1 MPTPCILL
9 LTLDISIIITFII
22 TTIVATIITIIV
34 NIIIIATQLILAPT
48 AMSITNVIKA
58 QMVIIPIKILLLL
71 ASIKMIRMQGRCGYR
86 TKPC

>member
-22 TTIVATIITIIV
+22 TTIITIIIV
-34 NIIIIATQLILAPT
+34 IIINIIIAAQLILAPT
-48 AMSITNVIKA
+48 AMSITKVIKA

-71 ASIKMIRMQGRCGYR
+71 TTIKMIRMQGRCGCR